1 MGVTELK
8 VVRLSYGRIPEEVIE
23 AVLARHDIV
32 EVIGK
37 YVHLTKQGHYM
48 KGLCPFHSEK
58 SPSFT
63 VTPEKQIYHCFGCG
77 VGGNSIHFLM
87 EKEGYSF
94 AEAVRIL
101 ADEAGIPIS
110 WEESTAEQTE
120 QQKEKASLL
129 QAHEFAAK
137 LYQYILG
144 NTEQGKKALVYL
156 RSRGMSDK
164 LIETFQIGY
173 APVMWDTL
181 VLQLEKRGYDM
192 QLMEKGGLI
201 SARSEGSGYVDKFRE
216 RIMFPICD
224 STGKVIA
231 FGGRATGDVQPKY
244 LNSPET
250 MLFNKSRT
258 LYNMHLARPN
268 IRKAEKAVLFEGY
281 VDVIKA
287 WEAGVHNGI
296 ATMGTALTKEH
307 AGILNRNSERIVL
320 CYDGDNAGQSAA
332 FKSIPILEEA
342 GCKVSVAMLPDNQ
355 DPDEYV
361 TAHGSERF
369 VREIVEPSVPS
380 MKYKLLYIRKN
391 FKLHEDGDRV
401 RYLQAAVKMIA
412 DLSSP
417 IEREHYLKQLSS
429 EFPDSSYEALKQD
442 LTEHLLL
449 SEKNRNTGDNKPFLW
464 NNVMNNRRAAG
475 AKHLTGFSDV
485 YNAESELIF
494 FMIHDKDITHY
505 VQEKLGA
512 QFIEDKF
519 AALSAYL
526 YSFYSE
532 NDTNPGLFISKIQD
546 AKLRELA
553 TSLVMKDARP
563 IHIEQIQEADYRIQ
577 TILSH
582 YIRLEIEEKKAEANR
597 LVLLKDNL
605 SAAKILSEIR
615 SLEDRRKV
623 MKSSSS

>member
-1 MGVTELK
+1 MG
-8 VVRLSYGRIPEEVIE
+8 YGRIPDEVIE
-23 AVLARHDIV
+23 VVLARHDIV
-32 EVIGK
+32 DVIGK

-87 EKEGYSF
+87 EIEGYSF

-101 ADEAGIPIS
+101 ADEAGVPIS

-120 QQKEKASLL
+120 QQREKAALL
-129 QAHEFAAK
+129 KAHEFTAK

-144 NTEQGKKALVYL
+144 NTEQGKQALGYL
-156 RSRGMSDK
+156 RFRGMSDK

-173 APVMWDTL
+173 APAMWDTL
-181 VLQLEKRGYDM
+181 VQQLEKRGYDM

-201 SARSEGSGYVDKFRE
+201 SARAEGGGYVDKFRE

-231 FGGRATGDVQPKY
+231 FGGRAMGDAQPKY

-258 LYNMHLARPN
+258 LYNMHLARPH
-268 IRKAEKAVLFEGY
+268 IRKLQQVTLFEGY

-287 WEAGVHNGI
+287 WEAGVLNGV

-307 AGILNRNSERIVL
+307 ASILNRNSERIVL
-320 CYDGDNAGQSAA
+320 CYDGDSAGQSAA
-332 FKSIPILEEA
+332 YKSIPILEAA
-342 GCKVSVAMLPDNQ
+342 GCRVHVAMLPDNK

-361 TAHGSERF
+361 TAYGFERF
-369 VREIVEPSVPS
+369 VREIVEPAVAS
-380 MKYKLLYIRKN
+380 MKYKLLYIRRN

-401 RYLQAAVKMIA
+401 RYLQTAVKMIA
-412 DLSSP
+412 DVTSP

-442 LTEHLLL
+442 LTEHLLQ
-449 SEKNRNTGDNKPFLW
+449 SEKNRNSGDNKPFLW
-464 NNVMNNRRAAG
+464 NNVMNNRRAAERKTTLFP
-475 AKHLTGFSDV
+475 AYH
-485 YNAESELIF
+485 NAERQLLAL
-494 FMIHDKDITHY
+494 MMHDRD
-505 VQEKLGA
+505 VCLQVEKQLGD
-512 QFIEDKF
+512 QFHIE
-519 AALSAYL
+519 AHAVLAAYL
-526 YSFYSE
+526 YAYYAQNLEPNASRYIAM
-532 NDTNPGLFISKIQD
+532 LQD
-546 AKLRELA
+546 DQLESLA
-553 TSLVMKDARP
+553 SSIVM
-563 IHIEQIQEADYRIQ
+563 IGVSHGSNHQVIED
-577 TILSH
+577 
-582 YIRLEIEEKKAEANR
+582 YIREIKKVPMQHKIARKKEEMVQAERAGDHRAAAQIGIEIITLEKQ
-597 LVLLKDNL
+597 L
-605 SAAKILSEIR
+605 
-615 SLEDRRKV
+615 
-623 MKSSSS
+623 KSSLH